1 MLWSIPHRVSFST
14 QMGFA
19 ASTTSS
25 RDLRR
30 TGDGIF
36 NLAER
41 GREAPEIVNGSGVF
55 HRRHVGAVC
64 VYQWADTAMIASGF
78 PTFSPSFFHV
88 WVKAFLL
95 NRVHRR
101 TVANEK

>member
-1 MLWSIPHRVSFST
+1 MPWSIPHRVSFSI

-19 ASTTSS
+19 ASTTSP

-30 TGDGIF
+30 TGGGIF

-64 VYQWADTAMIASGF
+64 VPVGGHGDDCFWLSYLFAQLF
-78 PTFSPSFFHV
+78 PRLGEGV
-88 WVKAFLL
+88 LL

-101 TVANEK
+101 PVANEK